1 MAVSIIQNYGSNNN
15 PANAPFSGP
24 LAALYN
30 NRYAYQAL
38 QYPRDLGS
46 TYKGHIVKFD
56 VYEVVPKTLEDVR
69 KIVVD
74 TAKDT
79 AKATLE
85 AGSSAINGLSTLA
98 AKASKDG
105 VEAVINEFTESAA
118 KTWDKFVAGEYT
130 TTTLSVQPQVS
141 DIKATIMLY
150 MPDTV
155 DFTYASSYN
164 DLSLADAAGSLPLV
178 GKIAQ
183 AVTSGEYGI
192 GNNAAMRLA
201 LNAAGY
207 VFNPQQQ
214 LLFQGIEIGRAHV

>member
-85 AGSSAINGLSTLA
+85 AGSSAINGLSTL
-98 AKASKDG
+98 
-105 VEAVINEFTESAA
+105 
-118 KTWDKFVAGEYT
+118 
-130 TTTLSVQPQVS
+130 
-141 DIKATIMLY
+141 
-150 MPDTV
+150 
-155 DFTYASSYN
+155 
-164 DLSLADAAGSLPLV
+164 
-178 GKIAQ
+178 
-183 AVTSGEYGI
+183 
-192 GNNAAMRLA
+192 
-201 LNAAGY
+201 
-207 VFNPQQQ
+207 
-214 LLFQGIEIGRAHV
+214 EIGRAHV